1 MRKIIMTI
9 TAVTALAAPGI
20 ASAGVLNNP
29 AAPTGYPAPS
39 THGFDISDVVAPTTA
54 GGLGAGPGV
63 PNAIAGCY
71 SSVKVA
77 QIADR
82 TYAQTG
88 VLVPCD
94 LP

>member
-1 MRKIIMTI
+1 MRKFIITI
-9 TAVTALAAPGI
+9 TAMAALAAPGI
-20 ASAGVLNNP
+20 ATAGVLNNP

-39 THGFDISDVVAPTTA
+39 THGFDLSFVLAATSA
-54 GGLGAGPGV
+54 GGLAQGPGV

-71 SSVKVA
+71 SSVQVA

-82 TYAQTG
+82 TYARTG

>member
-1 MRKIIMTI
+1 MRKFIITI
-9 TAVTALAAPGI
+9 TAVAALAAPGI
-20 ASAGVLNNP
+20 ASAGVLSNP

-39 THGFDISDVVAPTTA
+39 THGFDLSYVLAPTTA

-63 PNAIAGCY
+63 PSAIAGCY

-77 QIADR
+77 QFADL
-82 TYAQTG
+82 TYARTG
-88 VLVPCD
+88 VIPPCD